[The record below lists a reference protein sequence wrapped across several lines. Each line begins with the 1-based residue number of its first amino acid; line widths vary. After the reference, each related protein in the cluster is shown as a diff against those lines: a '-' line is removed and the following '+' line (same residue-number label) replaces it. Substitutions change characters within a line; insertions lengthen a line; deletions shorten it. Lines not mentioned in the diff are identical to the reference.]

1 MYNIWRGQWNLSLIC
16 NKSTKIWPLTE
27 QQNSGDQFCQIW
39 FVHGKASCP
48 FIWHK
53 QESNITLFC
62 SATLLPHF
70 VRVYFPSWSHK
81 QTALL
86 KDTFSNSQG
95 CPLLREVS
103 VSAGFCLCYLW
114 GFSHWDPLV
123 LRSSKSYCDLGDIFL
138 MSCKATLNHW
148 EMVLYEFL
156 KYYYYIQ
163 ILVVEIA
170 RNLSKQA
177 SQQGLAIVLYGL

>member
-1 MYNIWRGQWNLSLIC
+1 M
-16 NKSTKIWPLTE
+16 
-27 QQNSGDQFCQIW
+27 
-39 FVHGKASCP
+39 
-48 FIWHK
+48 
-53 QESNITLFC
+53 
-62 SATLLPHF
+62 
-70 VRVYFPSWSHK
+70 
-81 QTALL
+81 
-86 KDTFSNSQG
+86 
-95 CPLLREVS
+95 
-103 VSAGFCLCYLW
+103 
-114 GFSHWDPLV
+114 

-177 SQQGLAIVLYGL
+177 SQQGLAIVLYRL